1 MLLILAVSILFAMI
15 ATDFGNDLS
24 LTSIRSSSANLKTQV
39 ETNYVP
45 AVVVFAFTYIFV
57 NLWFPAAAVMTL
69 LSGFLFGT
77 VLGAV
82 YVDAA
87 TTTGALIAFEVS
99 RNFAGKWIQHRWKRR
114 LNGFNRAV
122 SKYGC
127 EYLLLVRMIP
137 VMPYFLINFLA
148 GLTKVRT
155 TTFAWTTALGS
166 LPGILIFCYAGRELL
181 TIESVDQVL
190 TFEVVVAFVL
200 LAVFVGSATFFRW
213 RLKIKRE

>member
-1 MLLILAVSILFAMI
+1 MLLILAVWMLFAMI

-24 LTSIRSSSANLKTQV
+24 LSRIKSRATDLKTHV

-45 AVVVFAFTYIFV
+45 VVVAFAFTYIVV
-57 NLWFPAAAVMTL
+57 NFWFPAAAIMTL

-99 RNFAGKWIQHRWKRR
+99 RNVAGKWIQRRWNPR
-114 LNGFNRAV
+114 LHGFSRAV

-166 LPGILIFCYAGRELL
+166 LPGILIFCYAGRKLL
-181 TIESVDQVL
+181 TIESVDQVM
-190 TFEVVVAFVL
+190 TSEVVIAFVL
-200 LAVFVGSATFFRW
+200 LAVFVGSAMFFRW
-213 RLKIKRE
+213 RLKRKRE